1 VKRPALYLLLLL
13 IALLAL
19 AVLAL
24 VVGASGLGWA
34 QIRDGLD
41 ATELTILWQLR
52 LPRVLMAILAG
63 SGLAVSGA
71 LMQTYFRNPL
81 AEPYITG
88 VSAGGALGAVAATAL
103 GLTGIQISVES
114 LRLGGVL
121 GSVANSLINL
131 TPVLITGLS
140 AALGGSIITVALYLF
155 ALRRHRHGTL
165 GTLLLGLA
173 LGTLCGALVWF
184 VLLKLGPGGTGQ
196 ALAWLLGRVATV
208 GYQEILMLAPVTALG
223 LGLALYYMNDLDA
236 LLLGEE
242 KAAGLG
248 VNLLAARRGILL
260 AATLLATV
268 NVAFCGV
275 IAFVGLMVPHV
286 VRTLVGARHRWVLPL
301 SAAGGAALLLGV
313 DLVARTLD
321 APREIPLTIIT
332 SLLGAPFFIGVL
344 LKSREVQV

>member
-1 VKRPALYLLLLL
+1 MKRPALYLVAMLLAL
-13 IALLAL
+13 IALAL
-19 AVLAL
+19 TAL
-24 VVGASGLGWA
+24 VVGTSGLGWA
-34 QIRDGLD
+34 QISDGLD
-41 ATELTILWQLR
+41 DTELTILWQLR

-88 VSAGGALGAVAATAL
+88 VSAGGALGAVTASVL
-103 GLTGIQISVES
+103 GFSGVLLTG
-114 LRLGGVL
+114 LCAAAG
-121 GSVANSLINL
+121 GSV
-131 TPVLITGLS
+131 
-140 AALGGSIITVALYLF
+140 ITVALYLF

-223 LGLALYYMNDLDA
+223 LGIALYYMNDLDA

-286 VRTLVGARHRWVLPL
+286 VRTLAGARHRWVLPL
-301 SAAGGAALLLGV
+301 SAAGGAVLLLAV
-313 DLVARTLD
+313 DLAARTAD

>member
-1 VKRPALYLLLLL
+1 ML
-13 IALLAL
+13 IALL
-19 AVLAL
+19 VLAALSL
-24 VVGASGLGWA
+24 VVGASGLGLA

-88 VSAGGALGAVAATAL
+88 VSAGGALGAVAASAL
-103 GLTGIQISVES
+103 GFT
-114 LRLGGVL
+114 GVL
-121 GSVANSLINL
+121 F
-131 TPVLITGLS
+131 TGTS
-140 AALGGSIITVALYLF
+140 AAFGGAVITVALYLF

-208 GYQEILMLAPVTALG
+208 GYQEILVLAPVTAVG
-223 LGLALYYMNDLDA
+223 IGLALYYIHDLDA

-286 VRTLVGARHRWVLPL
+286 VRTLAGARHRWVLPL
-301 SAAGGAALLLGV
+301 SAAGGAVLLLGV
-313 DLVARTLD
+313 DLIARTVD

>member
-1 VKRPALYLLLLL
+1 VKRPALYLTLLL
-13 IALLAL
+13 IALLML
-19 AVLAL
+19 AVVSL
-24 VVGASGLGWA
+24 VVGPSGLGWA

-41 ATELTILWQLR
+41 ATELTIIWQLR

-88 VSAGGALGAVAATAL
+88 VSAGGALGAVTASAL
-103 GLTGIQISVES
+103 GLTGVLLTGFSAG
-114 LRLGGVL
+114 LGGAV
-121 GSVANSLINL
+121 
-131 TPVLITGLS
+131 
-140 AALGGSIITVALYLF
+140 ITVALYLF

-208 GYQEILMLAPVTALG
+208 GYQEILLLAPVTVLG

-313 DLVARTLD
+313 DLIARTLD